1 MRLIKKEL
9 FNNQM
14 DEYDS
19 SNETMKSLI
28 NELLNQLHD
37 SFVNSLENI
46 TCHVCQCCCEA
57 KFLTEYNADELCSLC
72 TRDADGAFKFSYD
85 NISKANT

>member
-9 FNNQM
+9 FNYQM

-28 NELLNQLHD
+28 NELLN
-37 SFVNSLENI
+37 
-46 TCHVCQCCCEA
+46 
-57 KFLTEYNADELCSLC
+57 
-72 TRDADGAFKFSYD
+72 
-85 NISKANT
+85 